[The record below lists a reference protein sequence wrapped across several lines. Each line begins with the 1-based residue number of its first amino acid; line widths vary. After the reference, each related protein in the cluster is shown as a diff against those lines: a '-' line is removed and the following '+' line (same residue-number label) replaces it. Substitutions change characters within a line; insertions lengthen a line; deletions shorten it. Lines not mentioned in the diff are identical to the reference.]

1 MKLSV
6 TGVTQT
12 ILHFLTT
19 ESIRENESNV
29 EVDMRFNNTKNK
41 LQIVPSNASII
52 YKSVRLYLFA
62 YLENCS

>member
-19 ESIRENESNV
+19 EGIRENESNV
-29 EVDMRFNNTKNK
+29 EVDLRFNNTKNN
-41 LQIVPSNASII
+41 PYN
-52 YKSVRLYLFA
+52 
-62 YLENCS
+62 